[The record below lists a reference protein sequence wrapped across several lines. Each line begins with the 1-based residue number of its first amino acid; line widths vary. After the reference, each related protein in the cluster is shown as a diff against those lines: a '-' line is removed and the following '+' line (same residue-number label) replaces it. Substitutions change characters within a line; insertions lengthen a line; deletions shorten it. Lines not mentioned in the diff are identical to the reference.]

1 MRKSI
6 CMFLLLAVLSA
17 CSGEQAYEPVDIN
30 PDVDICEVCNMSI
43 ASELH
48 ATELF
53 NTEGDVFIFDDLG
66 CMLQYI
72 EKDERIGRDEIGKQY
87 VRDLDSG
94 DWVEIEAAYFAYDQA
109 FWTPMSYGVVSFAT
123 EEQAEQYLAK
133 EGKGKLL
140 AYSDLSEVD
149 WGWDR

>member
-1 MRKSI
+1 MRKRI
-6 CMFLLLAVLSA
+6 FMFLLLAVLSA
-17 CSGEQAYEPVDIN
+17 CSGEQTYEPVDIN

-43 ASELH
+43 ASERH

-53 NTEGDVFIFDDLG
+53 STEGDVFKFDDLG
-66 CMLQYI
+66 CMIQYI
-72 EKDERIGRDEIGKQY
+72 EKDERISQDEIGKQY

-94 DWVEIEAAYFAYDQA
+94 DWVEIETAHFVYDQEI
-109 FWTPMSYGVVSFAT
+109 WTPMSYGVVSFST
-123 EEQAEQYLAK
+123 EEQAEQYIAK